1 MAKLNYEV
9 NVETSSNVE
18 FLLKVTK
25 DKKLYLIRGMFAGDG
40 VDVDV
45 YSVPHNIIPFSEDG
59 CNPCESYLWEGHGVL
74 EQSKF
79 LKLIPNFM
87 ENLWE
92 NPWVKVHI
100 RNIIEE
106 L

>member
-1 MAKLNYEV
+1 MNKNYKI
-9 NVETSSNVE
+9 NVETTNSVE

-25 DKKLYLIRGMFAGDG
+25 NKKLFLIRGMFNGEG
-40 VDVDV
+40 VDVEV
-45 YSVPHNIIPFSEDG
+45 YSVPHNIIPISDDG

-79 LKLIPNFM
+79 LKLIPDLM
-87 ENLWE
+87 DNLYN
-92 NPWVKVHI
+92 NPVVGYHV
-100 RNIIEE
+100 RGIIEE

>member
-1 MAKLNYEV
+1 MERNYEV
-9 NVETSSNVE
+9 SIETNGAME
-18 FLLKVTK
+18 FLLKVIK
-25 DKKLYLIRGMFAGDG
+25 DKKMYLIRGMFDG
-40 VDVDV
+40 EGIDIEV

>member
-1 MAKLNYEV
+1 MERNYEV
-9 NVETSSNVE
+9 SIETNGAME
-18 FLLKVTK
+18 FLLKVIK
-25 DKKLYLIRGMFAGDG
+25 DKKMYLIRGMFDG
-40 VDVDV
+40 EGIDIEV

-100 RNIIEE
+100 RNIIEK

>member
-1 MAKLNYEV
+1 MERNYEI
-9 NVETSSNVE
+9 NVETNGTME

-25 DKKLYLIRGMFAGDG
+25 NKKLFLIRGMFNGTG
-40 VDVDV
+40 IDVDV

-59 CNPCESYLWEGHGVL
+59 CNACESYLWEGYGNL
-74 EQSKF
+74 EKSKF

-87 ENLWE
+87 ENLWDH
-92 NPWVKVHI
+92 PWVEFHV
-100 RNIIEE
+100 RNMIEE

>member
-1 MAKLNYEV
+1 MAKKNYEI
-9 NVETSSNVE
+9 NIETSSNVE

-25 DKKLYLIRGMFAGDG
+25 DKKLFLIRGMFNGEG
-40 VDVDV
+40 VDVEV

-79 LKLIPNFM
+79 LKLMPNLM
-87 ENLWE
+87 DNLYD
-92 NPWVKVHI
+92 NPWVGYHI
-100 RNIIEE
+100 KNLIEE

>member
-25 DKKLYLIRGMFAGDG
+25 DKKLYLIRGMFAGEG
-40 VDVDV
+40 VDVEV
-45 YSVPHNIIPFSEDG
+45 YAVPHNIIPPSFDG
-59 CNPCESYLWEGHGVL
+59 CNSCESYLWEGHGVL

-79 LKLIPNFM
+79 LKLMPNLM
-87 ENLWE
+87 ENLWDS
-92 NPWVKVHI
+92 PWVGFHV
-100 RNIIEE
+100 RNLIEE

>member
-1 MAKLNYEV
+1 MANYQV
-9 NVETSSNVE
+9 NVETTSSME

-25 DKKLYLIRGMFAGDG
+25 DKKLFLIRGMFDGTG
-40 VDVDV
+40 VDVEV

-74 EQSKF
+74 EKSKF
-79 LKLIPNFM
+79 LKLMPNLM
-87 ENLWE
+87 ENLWDS
-92 NPWVKVHI
+92 PRVGFHV
-100 RNIIEE
+100 RNLIEE